1 MANNFFVIPDREGVT
16 SYESLNRLDLKV
28 TFSEQLKNNSNL
40 NCLECYVVSDE
51 AINAG
56 DLCMITDPDGDYF
69 TEVCAQ
75 TIFRQ
80 DSNIFYGKEGTRCLL
95 FDVRKITATT
105 NKALISENVLHLS
118 VEEIQSLFKQRKLQY
133 SVPNFY
139 NE

>member
-1 MANNFFVIPDREGVT
+1 MANNFIVIPNREGVT

-69 TEVCAQ
+69 TEVCAEV
-75 TIFRQ
+75 TFETGRK
-80 DSNIFYGKEGTRCLL
+80 IFYGKEGTRCLL
-95 FDVRKITATT
+95 CDVQKIVSTT
-105 NKALISENVLHLS
+105 NQALLSENISLLSGEKLRRLLLHKKRMDS
-118 VEEIQSLFKQRKLQY
+118 IANFFVE
-133 SVPNFY
+133 
-139 NE
+139 